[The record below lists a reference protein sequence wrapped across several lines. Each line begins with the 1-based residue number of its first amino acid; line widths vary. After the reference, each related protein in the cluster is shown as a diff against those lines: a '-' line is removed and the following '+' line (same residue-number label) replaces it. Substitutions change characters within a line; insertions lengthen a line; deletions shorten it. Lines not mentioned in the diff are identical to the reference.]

1 MIVAFGIAFEF
12 PILLVFLELAGVVSS
27 RKLRKWRRPAI
38 VIIVTVAAV
47 ITPSQDPYSLF
58 AMAVPMYLF
67 YEASILI
74 GRLLKK

>member
-1 MIVAFGIAFEF
+1 F
-12 PILLVFLELAGVVSS
+12 PILLVFLELAGVLPSK
-27 RKLRKWRRPAI
+27 KLRKWRRPAI
-38 VIIVTVAAV
+38 VIIVAVAAV

-58 AMAVPMYLF
+58 AMAIPMYLF